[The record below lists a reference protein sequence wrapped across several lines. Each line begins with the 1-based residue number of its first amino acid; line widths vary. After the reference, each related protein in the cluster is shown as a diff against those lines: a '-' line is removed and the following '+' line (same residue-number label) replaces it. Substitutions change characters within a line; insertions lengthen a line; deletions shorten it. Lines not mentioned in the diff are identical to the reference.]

1 MMRLDKHG
9 ETGNSKKTLDK
20 GGSSSCNQ
28 NASSKIS
35 HIVHR
40 VLIPLSQAPL
50 GSHVS
55 FSVDQADL
63 SGGGGGG
70 SLAVFGS
77 QGGGGM
83 GNGLDNAQ
91 DIDRKYIEF
100 LLAKNPDSVKDKEA
114 FLERMS
120 VLFDDANNNKKS

>member
-1 MMRLDKHG
+1 MRLDRHG
-9 ETGNSKKTLDK
+9 ETGNSKKNLDK
-20 GGSSSCNQ
+20 GGSASCNQ

-63 SGGGGGG
+63 SAGGGG

-77 QGGGGM
+77 QGGGGT
-83 GNGLDNAQ
+83 GLDNTQ

-100 LLAKNPDSVKDKEA
+100 LLAKNPDSVKDKET

>member
-1 MMRLDKHG
+1 MMRLDRHG
-9 ETGNSKKTLDK
+9 ETGNSKKSLDK
-20 GGSSSCNQ
+20 GGSASCNQ

-50 GSHVS
+50 GSYVS

-63 SGGGGGG
+63 SVGGGG

-77 QGGGGM
+77 QGGGG
-83 GNGLDNAQ
+83 GGVGQDNTQ

-100 LLAKNPDSVKDKEA
+100 LLANKPDSVKDKET

-120 VLFDDANNNKKS
+120 VLFDDASNNKKS